1 MKQTGPLEE
10 KIRAFFLPIVLGLA
24 AVCILLLAAIPQF
37 DQMKIDN
44 QVLSDRQKAAN
55 ILQAKLSTL
64 GSLDES
70 SQAETLD
77 TALSALPLEEPYLEA
92 LLNLDTLLLRHQIGV
107 SQIKVE
113 SAADNLSIK
122 FMSTGP
128 LSGIRNFIAD
138 ADKILPLSATASIEA
153 ARIENDV
160 YQAEI
165 SFQIFF
171 KTAPKTI
178 GRASDPLPPIT
189 ADHLKTLKLLSQFEK
204 IRPASAGDFGSD
216 LIAAPRLFPE

>member
-1 MKQTGPLEE
+1 MEE

-24 AVCILLLAAIPQF
+24 AACILLLAAIPQF

-64 GSLDES
+64 GALDES
-70 SQAETLD
+70 SQAETLE

-92 LLNLDTLLLRHQIGV
+92 LLNLDTLLLRHQIKV

-122 FMSTGP
+122 LMTAGP
-128 LSGIRNFIAD
+128 LSDIRNFIAA
-138 ADKILPLSATASIEA
+138 ADKILPISAAASIEA
-153 ARIENDV
+153 ARGENDV

-165 SFQIFF
+165 VVQIFF
-171 KTAPKTI
+171 KPPPKTI

-189 ADHLKTLKLLSQFEK
+189 ADHLKTLNLLSQFEQ
-204 IRPASAGDFGSD
+204 IRPVSTDDPNSGLSGAT
-216 LIAAPRLFPE
+216 RLFSE